1 MSLHHKHTAG
11 IDLFLSLYRKYHC
24 LDPAIFSSNGKRMRG
39 SPLSTKKNL
48 CWGLWN
54 MAEQMSCVMESVSEI
69 KQKS

>member
-39 SPLSTKKNL
+39 SPLSTKKKSML
-48 CWGLWN
+48 GI
-54 MAEQMSCVMESVSEI
+54 MEHG
-69 KQKS
+69 